1 VTEEAIANTT
11 ATGRQRAW
19 TNASSLVRWFGA
31 LAGVGLVAG
40 GDLAASG
47 KSASAQQAN
56 YRPSK
61 DAPTSWQ
68 DFALKLQTRLHERL
82 AADDDA
88 TRLLHRLLEARGAKQ
103 ASGQSVLAK
112 VWVTTSGRIARLEF
126 DGLDR
131 EVADALRHVFERAGV
146 DVAPPSD
153 MLQPLHLR
161 LSLRGAG

>member
-1 VTEEAIANTT
+1 
-11 ATGRQRAW
+11 
-19 TNASSLVRWFGA
+19 VRWFGA

-47 KSASAQQAN
+47 TSASAQQAN

-61 DAPTSWQ
+61 DAPASWQ
-68 DFALKLQTRLHERL
+68 DFALDLQTRLVERL
-82 AADDDA
+82 AGDDDA
-88 TRLLHRLLEARGAKQ
+88 TRLLHRLLEARGTKQ
-103 ASGQSVLAK
+103 VSGQTIIVK

-131 EVADALRHVFERAGV
+131 EVADALRRVFERAGV
-146 DVAPPSD
+146 DVPPPPD
-153 MLQPLHLR
+153 LLQPLHLR